1 MGGQSPTWWIM
12 LLGLGAFHGIN
23 PAMGWL
29 FAVARGLQE
38 GSRRAA
44 WGTMAPLAAGH
55 FAAIAVAIA
64 LLLFAG
70 EIIPADVLRWPL
82 SALLIGLGLYQ
93 LVRHRNPRYRG
104 MRIGTWQLAVW
115 SFLMASIH
123 GAGLMVIP
131 LFLAST
137 AAGQGPDA
145 MSLPA
150 GSLTWENAL
159 VGLGAT
165 LVHAAGYLVVTAVVA
180 AIVYEKLGVGVLRKA
195 WINLHLVWAV
205 ALIITG
211 GLTLLA
217 S

>member
-1 MGGQSPTWWIM
+1 MGGQSLTWWA
-12 LLGLGAFHGIN
+12 LLFGLGAFHGIN

-44 WGTMAPLAAGH
+44 WGTVTPLAVGH
-55 FAAIAVAIA
+55 FAAIGAAIA
-64 LLLFAG
+64 VVLLAG
-70 EIIPADVLRWPL
+70 ELISGEILRWPL
-82 SALLIGLGLYQ
+82 AALLIGLGSYQ

-104 MRIGTWQLAVW
+104 MRVGAWQLAVW

-131 LFLAST
+131 LFLSST
-137 AAGQGPDA
+137 AAGYGPEA
-145 MSLPA
+145 MSVPM
-150 GSLTWENAL
+150 GHPTWGNAL

-165 LVHAAGYLVVTAVVA
+165 LVHGAGYLFVTALVA
-180 AIVYEKLGVGVLRKA
+180 AIVYEKVGVGVLRKA

-205 ALIITG
+205 ALIVTG
-211 GLTLLA
+211 GLTLLV
-217 S
+217 